1 MFSMALGTLG
11 LRNARW
17 RLRVCERIDEERID
31 AMFKDGV
38 LRLTLPKSSPP
49 AKKIEV
55 KAA

>member
-1 MFSMALGTLG
+1 VFSIS
-11 LRNARW
+11 
-17 RLRVCERIDEERID
+17 ERIDDERID

-38 LRLTLPKSSPP
+38 LRPTLPKSSSP